1 MLTRIDALMIESLM
15 KHKPL
20 QLSEEEIL
28 KLEEIVRK
36 GKDWRS
42 RDRADTLLRL
52 ACGDSTKVLAEA
64 QGICPKTVYERHQQW
79 LNKDFAGLFDAP
91 RSGAPG
97 KLSD

>member
-1 MLTRIDALMIESLM
+1 MLTRIDALMIESLV

-42 RDRADTLLRL
+42 RDRADTRLRL
-52 ACGDSTKVLAEA
+52 ARGENPKGYVLKPSTNVA
-64 QGICPKTVYERHQQW
+64 
-79 LNKDFAGLFDAP
+79 
-91 RSGAPG
+91 SGG
-97 KLSD
+97 

>member
-20 QLSEEEIL
+20 QLSEEETL

-52 ACGDSTKVLAEA
+52 ARGDSAKVVAK
-64 QGICPKTVYERHQQW
+64 PKGYVLKPSTNV
-79 LNKDFAGLFDAP
+79 AS
-91 RSGAPG
+91 SG
-97 KLSD
+97 